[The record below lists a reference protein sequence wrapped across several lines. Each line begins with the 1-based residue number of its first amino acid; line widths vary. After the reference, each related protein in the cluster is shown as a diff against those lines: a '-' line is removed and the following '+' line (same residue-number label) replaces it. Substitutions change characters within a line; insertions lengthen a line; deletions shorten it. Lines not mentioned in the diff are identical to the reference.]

1 MIESITGLLV
11 GVASIFLAKRF
22 NGEHWMYAA
31 SLVALPAIYCL
42 FALYAGE
49 GATGLKELMVGIPF
63 LLGGLLFAFIS
74 LPMSG
79 YVVGGLWLLHGM
91 YDLTH
96 ELFFTN
102 PGAPDWYPVF
112 CASVD
117 FVIGFYVLW
126 LCVHL
131 KKSDLRAT

>member
-1 MIESITGLLV
+1 MIEGITGLLV
-11 GVASIFLAKRF
+11 GVASIFLAKQLS
-22 NGEHWMYAA
+22 GERWMYAA
-31 SLVALPAIYCL
+31 CLVTLPAIYCL
-42 FALYAGE
+42 FALYAGDR
-49 GATGLKELMVGIPF
+49 ATGLKELMVGIPF
-63 LLGGLLFAFIS
+63 LLGGLLFAFAS
-74 LPMSG
+74 LPTSG

-91 YDLTH
+91 YDMTH

-126 LCVHL
+126 LGIRL
-131 KKSDLRAT
+131 KKTDLRTT